1 MKGTYTFRFLMTLI
15 LGLLVVSASAF
26 AKGKGKSRY
35 PGGSSSD
42 KLCDDQS
49 GQRGEICKTIVN
61 VLMTDP
67 EVSKNLEI
75 ARSSSIKGID
85 EFCPSYDAK
94 KNDKSWA
101 IEFYKN
107 LIATIITTESNWDP
121 TNVYTEKDGTK
132 SKGLCQL
139 TAASDKGKG
148 GKCGQLTDG
157 NILDPKVNAECCVQ
171 MVMKYVAEDKDI
183 GSGKGKGARGIARSF
198 GPFRDGR
205 KERKDMSG
213 RTATWCNGSGSGDW
227 GRGVASEPTLQ

>member
-1 MKGTYTFRFLMTLI
+1 MKISYLPRILMALA
-15 LGLLVVSASAF
+15 LGLLLTSVSAF
-26 AKGKGKSRY
+26 AKAKPRY
-35 PGGSSSD
+35 PGGSASD

-67 EVSKNLEI
+67 EVMKNLEI
-75 ARSSSIKGID
+75 ARSSSIKGVE
-85 EFCPSYDAK
+85 EFCPNYDAK

-107 LIATIITTESNWDP
+107 LVATIITTESNWNPKD
-121 TNVYTEKDGTK
+121 VYTEKDGTK

-139 TAASDKGKG
+139 TASSDRSKG

-171 MVMKYVAEDKDI
+171 MVMKYVAEDREI

-205 KERKDMSG
+205 KERKDMAG
-213 RTATWCNGSGSGDW
+213 RTASWCNGSGAGEW
-227 GRGVASEPTLQ
+227 GRGVAGQPTLQ